1 MWNAIIFV
9 IDCFYLY
16 GVNFDDVLEKK
27 KKKNESTRKGVVYWV
42 LPVPVFNS
50 ND

>member
-27 KKKNESTRKGVVYWV
+27 KKKKKKVSPREKVWSTG
-42 LPVPVFNS
+42 F
-50 ND
+50 

>member
-27 KKKNESTRKGVVYWV
+27 KKKVSAREKVYWV